1 MSIERIQPDGLT
13 KPTAY
18 TQVVKS
24 GNTVHIAGQTAINA
38 DGQIIGV
45 SNIEE
50 QAEQVFSNLEVA
62 LASVGA
68 TWGHVVKITTF
79 LTRREDIDGYR
90 RARERH
96 IPTDPPAS
104 TLLFISG
111 LAHPDYLIEVEATA
125 VLD

>member
-1 MSIERIQPDGLT
+1 MPIERIQPDGLS
-13 KPTAY
+13 KPAAY

-24 GNTVHIAGQTAINA
+24 GNIVHIAGQTSQTA
-38 DGQIIGV
+38 DGEIVGV
-45 SNIEE
+45 GSIDE

-68 TWGHVVKITTF
+68 TWANVVKVTTF
-79 LTRREDIDGYR
+79 LTRREDIEGYR
-90 RARERH
+90 AARQRH
-96 IPTDPPAS
+96 IPNDPPAS